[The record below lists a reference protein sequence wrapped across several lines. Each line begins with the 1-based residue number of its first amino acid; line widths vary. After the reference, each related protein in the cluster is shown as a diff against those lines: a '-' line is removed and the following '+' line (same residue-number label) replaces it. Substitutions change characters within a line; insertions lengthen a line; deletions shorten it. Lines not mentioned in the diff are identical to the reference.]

1 MYRITQDVNKQ
12 KSFNEKSHKINS
24 SNMFSNN
31 VTSGSNPSNS
41 FNNSTSTSTNYNLNS
56 NESKIKNNYDN
67 ANKTS
72 NNYSNNNVNSNN
84 ISNTNT
90 NNNNNGPNIKLGFSS
105 NKNTGEPEI
114 NAEVKMSVQDAKKLY
129 EQNKQYMPSKDQI
142 IQGAKATNNFVQE
155 QNKTSKNADPLT
167 KLFGKK

>member
-1 MYRITQDVNKQ
+1 M
-12 KSFNEKSHKINS
+12 FN
-24 SNMFSNN
+24 NN
-31 VTSGSNPSNS
+31 VTSSSNPSNS
-41 FNNSTSTSTNYNLNS
+41 FNNSTNTSTNYNLNN

-72 NNYSNNNVNSNN
+72 NSNNNNVNSNN
-84 ISNTNT
+84 MSNNT

-129 EQNKQYMPSKDQI
+129 EQNKQYMPSKDQV

-155 QNKTSKNADPLT
+155 QNKSSKNGDPLT
-167 KLFGKK
+167 KLFGRK